1 MIRLNDITSRLL
13 SYHPKAD
20 QGLVEKAYVYSAKV
34 HKGQL
39 RLSGEPYL
47 SHPLEVAYV
56 LTRMKMDVIS
66 VVAGLLHDTVE
77 DTYAELD
84 EIERIFGAETANIV
98 GGVTKIGKVQ
108 FTSREERQAENM
120 RKMILAMATDIRVIM
135 VKLADRLHNMQTL
148 GFQPPEKQELIARET
163 MEIYAPLA
171 GRMGIYW
178 LKSALEDLCLFYLEP
193 EIYKQIQSGVA
204 ERRGAREAF
213 LQEVKTL
220 LFRKLEEAGIKA
232 VVKGRHK
239 HFFSIY
245 SKMKDQ
251 NLGVNQVYDITACRV
266 IVNSLKECYEV
277 LGIIHT
283 MWKPVPGRFKD
294 YISMPKANM
303 YQSLHTTVI
312 GPLGQSLE
320 VQIRTWEMDK
330 VAEEGIAA
338 HWKYKEGQAANRT
351 DDSQF
356 SWLRQLL
363 EWQQNLADPQEFMET
378 VRMDLFPNEVYVFT
392 PKGHV
397 KEFPRGATPIDF
409 AYSIHS
415 EVGDRCIGARV
426 NGKIVSLRHE
436 LENGDI
442 VEILTSPKQQPRKDW
457 LDFVQTSR
465 AKTKI
470 RQWIKRQERDE
481 SIQLGRE
488 ILERTLEN
496 QRIQVPNIMKNEDL
510 AAVAGE
516 FSLQAVEDLLANIGY
531 GKISAQQV
539 AGKVRARLG
548 IEDEKPPW
556 LVRKVVSKITRKKST
571 HGIKV
576 KGLENMLVR
585 FANCC
590 SPLPGEKV
598 KGFITRGRGVTIH
611 KFDCKHLLD
620 ADPERVV
627 DVEWEPTEKE
637 VHLARLRITSMD
649 KKGILAEISAIMASK
664 DANIIHA
671 EIQTTA
677 DKKGVSYF
685 TIEVEDY
692 GQLKEIMAA
701 VKRVKN
707 VLIVER
713 VHALEGL
720 EKS

>member
-1 MIRLNDITSRLL
+1 MIRLHDITSKLL

-20 QGLVEKAYVYSAKV
+20 RNLVEKAYVYSAKV
-34 HKGQL
+34 HKGQV

-47 SHPLEVAYV
+47 SHPLEVAYI
-56 LTRMKMDVIS
+56 LTQMKMDVIS

-77 DTYAELD
+77 DTYAEIS
-84 EIERIFGAETANIV
+84 EIERLFGRETANIV

-135 VKLADRLHNMQTL
+135 VKLGDRLHNMRTL
-148 GFQPPEKQELIARET
+148 GFQPSGKQEKIARET
-163 MEIYAPLA
+163 LEIYAPLA

-178 LKSALEDLCLFYLEP
+178 LKSNLEDLCLFYLEP
-193 EIYKQIQSGVA
+193 EIYKQIQTGIA
-204 ERRGAREAF
+204 QRRGAREAF
-213 LQEVKTL
+213 LQEAKTL
-220 LFRKLEEAGIKA
+220 LIRKLEESEIRAR
-232 VVKGRHK
+232 VKGRHK

-245 SKMKDQ
+245 NKMKDQ
-251 NLGVNQVYDITACRV
+251 NLDVNQVYDIVACRV
-266 IVNSLKECYEV
+266 IVSSLKECYEV
-277 LGIIHT
+277 LGLIHA

-320 VQIRTWEMDK
+320 IQIRTWEMDK

-338 HWKYKEGQAANRT
+338 HWKYKEGQSANRT
-351 DDSQF
+351 EESQF

-363 EWQQNLADPQEFMET
+363 EWQQNLNDPQEFMES

-392 PKGHV
+392 PQGHV

-415 EVGDRCIGARV
+415 EVGDRCVGARV
-426 NGKIVSLRHE
+426 NGKMVSLRHE

-457 LDFVQTSR
+457 LDIVKTPR

-470 RQWIKRQERDE
+470 RHWIKRQERDQ
-481 SIQLGRE
+481 SIQLGKE
-488 ILERTLEN
+488 LLEKALES
-496 QRIQVPNIMKNEDL
+496 QRIHVPNLLKNEEM
-510 AAVAGE
+510 AGVARD
-516 FSLQAVEDLLANIGY
+516 FSMVGVDDLLANIGY
-531 GKISAQQV
+531 GKLSVQQV
-539 AGKVRARLG
+539 VGKIKVRQG
-548 IEDEKPPW
+548 IDEGKHPG
-556 LVRKVVSKITRKKST
+556 LVRKVVSRITRKKST

-590 SPLPGEKV
+590 SPLPGEQV
-598 KGFITRGRGVTIH
+598 KGFITRGRGVTVH
-611 KFDCKHLLD
+611 KYNCRHIRN
-620 ADPERVV
+620 ADPDRVV

-637 VHLARLRITSMD
+637 VHMARLRITSMD
-649 KKGILAEISAIMASK
+649 KKGILADISAIMASK

-671 EIQTTA
+671 EVQTTA

-692 GQLKEIMAA
+692 HQLREIMAA
-701 VKRVKN
+701 VKKVKN
-707 VLIVER
+707 VMIVER
-713 VHALEGL
+713 IQTLGAVE
-720 EKS
+720 SS